1 MVNLEES
8 RDNHG
13 KIDLTPLIKPI
24 IDLIQ
29 TDDAKPLLRE
39 QNGKIYVITDEI
51 IRHIIENKKGLENLL
66 REGGI
71 FSNMQYAT
79 AIATLDKNPKTADEQ
94 KKQITRLEEA
104 IYDALQSKLS
114 GKEAAFFGQSATA
127 YFTALTT
134 LANRKMEI
142 GIPQRAVFPDAHLS
156 KAYPGTKALLRVPR
170 HTIQITGDFSKSF
183 VQAVKKTMAKRL
195 SKADYPDDEIEVL
208 IEKVEQGVNDQIGWL
223 SIAKNVFDENA
234 YGRIRRTYACCV
246 LEKMATKL
254 DAHSPAIPYIRRVSD
269 FNELVQGTLP
279 NSGLSTNDLVVE
291 FPNAN
296 GKGVMSFDL
305 LTEFSQ
311 AHTLNSLPFWFSFS
325 ELLSEVTTTDSVT
338 TSLGQHFKM
347 NGEMPSEGFDS
358 VFEFHLDKLTTMASE
373 IKNTQKKG
381 EYFKEESK
389 IRNTLRVAML
399 YYVVFRDVPAQ
410 PRTALMNYNELKT
423 HLSRLVKENVSLVD
437 ILERIAKQL
446 KSKTIFDNNRA
457 IGADLK
463 RLLQSRKLDDVE
475 PKEKLYLTISTDILS
490 NTDDMEDGEPIV
502 ALSSQQYSTVYLKYL
517 KVTRH
522 YEGDAYA
529 LIKVSIDLTESLR
542 YLTLPQDS
550 SQRKRE
556 MVRDINRNVL
566 GVLFTPRDNN
576 MRLFSLAF
584 QDMTN
589 LIISYDRQQMSGNQ
603 DESLRGLA
611 QLIYV
616 LLVYGVFKA
625 VERLERQYQEDRIA
639 EKTDENLK
647 QANRTMLLMLS
658 LFSTQALVDETR
670 EDKHFTHDAHKA
682 IEHIIK
688 QYLPTKSQGFQL
700 RKSKRWDQL
709 VIQGAQPSKE
719 EVKKHIQQDIN
730 KDYRAANIIEGLSS
744 GLDALWRLSEKP
756 SLEKIAL
763 MVVTSRACDKTRHNA
778 PGDRKVLYGEIH
790 RFEYQSSENAEGEV
804 FHFYRHQPVQA
815 FCDDMDT
822 ADSFKKPAVL
832 FNTIRQLHQ
841 TGFDD
846 ILIVTKVPFTR
857 RIRMTIE
864 DESSYTKPEILQALN
879 QEMPSVRIY
888 PLFTQKS
895 YGVRLPPNKPK
906 QPLFLPHDPNYD
918 EPLPDEEDKST
929 LFRAASVL
937 TNRVVGKEDNRTH
950 SGITDY
956 LFRWYPETVSIQSE
970 AMATLRHPETRSCL
984 HEVLRFLHANAYEQ
998 FLKTQGNEKPLEA
1011 KLDALDNIIGDGD
1024 NNLGHQANSLQF
1036 PKLQKNQGSSHKTYD
1051 FSINMIALL
1060 KHLENQSAEQRK
1072 RTNSLVK

>member
-1 MVNLEES
+1 M
-8 RDNHG
+8 R
-13 KIDLTPLIKPI
+13 
-24 IDLIQ
+24 
-29 TDDAKPLLRE
+29 R
-39 QNGKIYVITDEI
+39 
-51 IRHIIENKKGLENLL
+51 
-66 REGGI
+66 
-71 FSNMQYAT
+71 
-79 AIATLDKNPKTADEQ
+79 
-94 KKQITRLEEA
+94 
-104 IYDALQSKLS
+104 
-114 GKEAAFFGQSATA
+114 
-127 YFTALTT
+127 
-134 LANRKMEI
+134 
-142 GIPQRAVFPDAHLS
+142 FP
-156 KAYPGTKALLRVPR
+156 
-170 HTIQITGDFSKSF
+170 
-183 VQAVKKTMAKRL
+183 
-195 SKADYPDDEIEVL
+195 
-208 IEKVEQGVNDQIGWL
+208 
-223 SIAKNVFDENA
+223 
-234 YGRIRRTYACCV
+234 
-246 LEKMATKL
+246 
-254 DAHSPAIPYIRRVSD
+254 
-269 FNELVQGTLP
+269 
-279 NSGLSTNDLVVE
+279 
-291 FPNAN
+291 
-296 GKGVMSFDL
+296 
-305 LTEFSQ
+305 
-311 AHTLNSLPFWFSFS
+311 
-325 ELLSEVTTTDSVT
+325 
-338 TSLGQHFKM
+338 
-347 NGEMPSEGFDS
+347 
-358 VFEFHLDKLTTMASE
+358 
-373 IKNTQKKG
+373 
-381 EYFKEESK
+381 
-389 IRNTLRVAML
+389 
-399 YYVVFRDVPAQ
+399 
-410 PRTALMNYNELKT
+410 
-423 HLSRLVKENVSLVD
+423 
-437 ILERIAKQL
+437 
-446 KSKTIFDNNRA
+446 
-457 IGADLK
+457 
-463 RLLQSRKLDDVE
+463 
-475 PKEKLYLTISTDILS
+475 
-490 NTDDMEDGEPIV
+490 
-502 ALSSQQYSTVYLKYL
+502 
-517 KVTRH
+517 
-522 YEGDAYA
+522 
-529 LIKVSIDLTESLR
+529 
-542 YLTLPQDS
+542 
-550 SQRKRE
+550 
-556 MVRDINRNVL
+556 
-566 GVLFTPRDNN
+566 
-576 MRLFSLAF
+576 LAF

-603 DESLRGLA
+603 DKALTGLA

-625 VERLERQYQEDRIA
+625 VERLERQYQQDIRE
-639 EKTDENLK
+639 TSDENLK

-670 EDKHFTHDAHKA
+670 KHKHFTHDAHKA

-700 RKSKRWDQL
+700 RQSKRWDEL

-730 KDYRAANIIEGLSS
+730 KDSRAANIIEGLSS

-763 MVVTSRACDKTRHNA
+763 MVVTSRACDKTRQNA

-790 RFEYQSSENAEGEV
+790 RFEYESSENAQGEV

-864 DESSYTKPEILQALN
+864 EESSYTKPEILQALN

-970 AMATLRHPETRSCL
+970 AMATLRHPETQACL

-998 FLKTQGNEKPLEA
+998 FRKTEGDEKPLDA

-1024 NNLGHQANSLQF
+1024 DNLGHQANSLQF
-1036 PKLQKNQGSSHKTYD
+1036 PKPQKNSGASNKTYD

>member
-1 MVNLEES
+1 MVNLKES

-24 IDLIQ
+24 IDLIEIE
-29 TDDAKPLLRE
+29 DAKHLLRE
-39 QNGKIYVITDEI
+39 QNGKIYIITDEI
-51 IRHIIENKKGLENLL
+51 IRRIIENKKGVENLL
-66 REGGI
+66 REGEL
-71 FSNMQYAT
+71 FSNTEYAK
-79 AIATLDKNPKTADEQ
+79 AIATLDKNHQRADEQ

-104 IYDALQSKLS
+104 IYDALQSKLA

-142 GIPQRAVFPDAHLS
+142 AIPQRGVFPEAHLS

-170 HTIQITGDFSKSF
+170 HTIQITADFSKSF

-195 SKADYPDDEIEVL
+195 SKADYPDDEIDVL
-208 IEKVEQGVNDQIGWL
+208 IEKVEQGINEQIGCL
-223 SIAKNVFDENA
+223 SIAKRVFEENA
-234 YGRIRRTYACCV
+234 YGRIRRTYACCI

-254 DAHSPAIPYIRRVSD
+254 DAHSPAMPYIRRVSD

-279 NSGLSTNDLVVE
+279 NSGLSANDLVVE

-305 LTEFSQ
+305 SSEFSQ
-311 AHTLNSLPFWFSFS
+311 AETLNVLPFWFSFS

-347 NGEMPSEGFDS
+347 NGEVPSEGFNS
-358 VFEFHLDKLTTMASE
+358 VFEFNVNKLKIMATE
-373 IKNTQKKG
+373 IKNAQEKG
-381 EYFKEESK
+381 QDFPSETD
-389 IRNTLRVAML
+389 IRKVLRVVTL
-399 YYVVFRDVPAQ
+399 YYIVFYNYSKPQSNVVENYKEFCEKLANLVTKKVNLNTILAKIATGLTDRA
-410 PRTALMNYNELKT
+410 ALD
-423 HLSRLVKENVSLVD
+423 H
-437 ILERIAKQL
+437 
-446 KSKTIFDNNRA
+446 NRA
-457 IGADLK
+457 IGADFK
-463 RLLQSRKLDDVE
+463 KLLQSRKLDDVE

-490 NTDDMEDGEPIV
+490 NTDDMEDAEPIV

-550 SQRKRE
+550 SQRQRE
-556 MVRDINRNVL
+556 MIRDINRNVL

-576 MRLFSLAF
+576 MRRFPLAF
-584 QDMTN
+584 EDMTN
-589 LIISYDRQQMSGNQ
+589 LIISYDRQQMSGHQ
-603 DESLRGLA
+603 DEYLTGLA
-611 QLIYV
+611 RLIYV
-616 LLVYGVFKA
+616 LLVYGVFKG
-625 VERLERQYQEDRIA
+625 VERLERQYQQDIRESS
-639 EKTDENLK
+639 DENLTH
-647 QANRTMLLMLS
+647 ANRTMLLMLS
-658 LFSTQALVDETR
+658 LFSTQPLVDETR
-670 EDKHFTHDAHKA
+670 EHKHFTHDAHKA

-700 RKSKRWDQL
+700 RQSKRWDQL
-709 VIQGAQPSKE
+709 VIQGEQPNKD
-719 EVKKHIQQDIN
+719 EVKAHIQQDIN
-730 KDYRAANIIEGLSS
+730 KDYRAANIIEGLCS
-744 GLDALWRLSEKP
+744 GLDALWRLPEKP

-790 RFEYQSSENAEGEV
+790 RFEYESSENAEGEV

-841 TGFDD
+841 TGFED

-864 DESSYTKPEILQALN
+864 EESSYTKPEILQALN

-895 YGVRLPPNKPK
+895 YGVRLPPKKPK
-906 QPLFLPHDPNYD
+906 QAMFLPHDPNYD

-937 TNRVVGKEDNRTH
+937 TNRVVGREDNRTH

-970 AMATLRHPETRSCL
+970 AMATLRHPETRACL
-984 HEVLRFLHANAYEQ
+984 HEVLRFLHANAHEQ
-998 FLKTQGNEKPLEA
+998 FLKTQDNEKPLEA

-1024 NNLGHQANSLQF
+1024 NNLGHQANSLPF
-1036 PKLQKNQGSSHKTYD
+1036 PKPQKNQWRSDKTSD

-1072 RTNSLVK
+1072 RSKRFVK